1 MVICLHSLVLIF
13 LRCKKIVFQLIA
25 PAFCVHCYTFLSED
39 LFLCNSCQTS
49 IIPIVTRD
57 LFITDAYQAKV
68 FAISNYKEPLR
79 SLTLAKQY
87 GNRLASKQ
95 LGQLLWQKTDLHAV
109 DFDCIVPVP
118 LHWTRYAWRWFNQAD
133 VIAQE
138 LSKASGKPVIHLL
151 KRNRNTGYQAGLSRE
166 KRLKN
171 LCQAFTLLDQTK
183 AYKGKKILLV
193 DDVMTTG
200 TTLKTCARE
209 LIKVA
214 PEKIFIAV
222 ACRTF

>member
-1 MVICLHSLVLIF
+1 MVICFRWLIQIIVG
-13 LRCKKIVFQLIA
+13 CKNALFQIVA
-25 PAFCVHCYTFLSED
+25 PAFCVHCHASLEQGA
-39 LFLCNSCQTS
+39 FLCYSCQVS
-49 IIPIVTRD
+49 IVPIVTRE
-57 LFITDAYQAKV
+57 LFITDLYQAKI
-68 FAISNYKEPLR
+68 FAVSNYEEPLR

-95 LGQLLWQKTDLHAV
+95 LGQLIWQKTDLYTV

-118 LHWTRYAWRWFNQAD
+118 LHWTRYAWRWFNQAH

-138 LSKASGKPVIHLL
+138 LSKASGKPVVQLL

-166 KRLKN
+166 KRLNN
-171 LCQAFTLLDQTK
+171 LFQAFTLLELAQ

-200 TTLKTCARE
+200 TTLKTCARQ
-209 LIKVA
+209 LIKIA
-214 PEKIFIAV
+214 PEKIVIAV
-222 ACRTF
+222 ACRTC